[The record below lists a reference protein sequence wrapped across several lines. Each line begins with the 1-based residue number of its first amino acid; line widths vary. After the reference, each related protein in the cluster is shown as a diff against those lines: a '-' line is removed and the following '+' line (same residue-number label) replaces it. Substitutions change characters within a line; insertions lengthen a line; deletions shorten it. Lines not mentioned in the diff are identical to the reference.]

1 MHWKTFFVKLK
12 REEGRLECNTRN
24 MRFYRTNLCKLDM
37 KKEKAIESNKR
48 VLDTNVYFFFL
59 IYGGASI
66 LTSNEKCN
74 TCLER

>member
-1 MHWKTFFVKLK
+1 
-12 REEGRLECNTRN
+12 
-24 MRFYRTNLCKLDM
+24 M
-37 KKEKAIESNKR
+37 KKEKAIEQNKR